1 MVWLIKNC
9 PKKVSR
15 VRIFWTT
22 PKKPTV
28 LWMRTSRFSS
38 RYITRNKLL
47 RTVLWFTAGEI
58 LRADFRTPY
67 TGTPPQSTDQETQTV
82 RSIPRISPY
91 CKSEE
96 RYRPGVGSLGGSFT
110 FKPPPPGSI
119 YRIWLAPVWN
129 FSWSDSSFFRDYTS
143 PICFF
148 GGAGFPK
155 WLEFG
160 YWVWVRTAVFQKKI
174 IKPIFPLYS
183 SQESVEGKNIGGRTT
198 LTKTQHN
205 LSRSKNKRK
214 KSRGKKK
221 KTRHYN

>member
-1 MVWLIKNC
+1 MIYGRGDSSCGFSNPLYRN
-9 PKKVSR
+9 
-15 VRIFWTT
+15 T
-22 PKKPTV
+22 PTKHWSGNPN
-28 LWMRTSRFSS
+28 RSFHPANIS
-38 RYITRNKLL
+38 LL
-47 RTVLWFTAGEI
+47 QKR
-58 LRADFRTPY
+58 RK
-67 TGTPPQSTDQETQTV
+67 
-82 RSIPRISPY
+82 ISPR
-91 CKSEE
+91 SWF
-96 RYRPGVGSLGGSFT
+96 SGGF
-110 FKPPPPGSI
+110 FYLQAPPPGSI